1 MMDEMTI
8 KTVLVGALCVGLIE
22 ATRRS
27 SLLPWWSW
35 SAHLFSAGFLYL
47 LRGPEGPLESLL
59 GLGLCAAGTPALWK
73 VYRARDADLKKRLA
87 EVDAELDR
95 IGAAMKRD
103 EERGEL

>member
-1 MMDEMTI
+1 MDEMTVEA
-8 KTVLVGALCVGLIE
+8 VLVGALCVGLIE

-47 LRGPEGPLESLL
+47 LRGPEGPLDSLL

-73 VYRARDADLKKRLA
+73 VYRARGAAMKKRLA
-87 EVDAELDR
+87 DVEAELER
-95 IGAAMKRD
+95 IEAEMKRD
-103 EERGEL
+103 EERGEP